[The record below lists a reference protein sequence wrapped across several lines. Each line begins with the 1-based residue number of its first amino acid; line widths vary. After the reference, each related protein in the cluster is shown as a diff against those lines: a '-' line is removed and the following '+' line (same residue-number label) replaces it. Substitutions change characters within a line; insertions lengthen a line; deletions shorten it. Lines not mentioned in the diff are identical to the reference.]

1 MLAEAPWE
9 GRHTAGYAEFAG
21 RMWIVGGDV
30 QQGHYQSDVWSSADG
45 VEWDCAGHHPCPALP
60 SAGHHL
66 LPAEPSLRPSGHT
79 LDAPWGPRCLH
90 IALAFDGYLWVLGGQ
105 TSYEPEVTE
114 PAGVEDAYFSDVW
127 RSSNGERW
135 DKVLDDAPWGPR
147 GMVGGRAVK
156 DGKMWLI
163 GENRLEPSLIFKK
176 GAPLR

>member
-1 MLAEAPWE
+1 MRA
-9 GRHTAGYAEFAG
+9 TT
-21 RMWIVGGDV
+21 
-30 QQGHYQSDVWSSADG
+30 
-45 VEWDCAGHHPCPALP
+45 PALP

-127 RSSNGERW
+127 RSSDGERW

-163 GENRLEPSLIFKK
+163 GEDGPPNFAPRPNAPTDHRTDRRSPS
-176 GAPLR
+176 